1 MAAARFPENLE
12 APPGNSCRLSGFA
25 GHCSQQMNDWQ
36 LVAAWAQGEEQAF
49 EGLVRKYF
57 PIVYSAAVRQLGDA
71 HLAQNVAQSVFI
83 IFARKAPKLSRD
95 VALTGWFLRTTRF
108 VVRDVLKQMNRRI
121 RREQGASALAAL
133 EQTAVWE
140 PDWAEAVP
148 LADEAL
154 LSLSAGEQACV
165 VARVV
170 EERSFREIGQLLRI
184 GEDAAQKRVS
194 RGLEKMRRFLQRRGV
209 KVGVVAIPAIL
220 GANLAAAAGP
230 NVTGAVW
237 TGVQAALQ
245 GKATGTMGLALAE
258 QFFKAMALRQLI
270 RLSSLVLGVLL
281 AGAGTFLALNGSR
294 GPPAFR
300 VSDPRLEPLGRA
312 WAIVVQRAAFLISF
326 PQGRPPAGNPNR
338 AAYDQATTFVLAE
351 TTRISTELDGVLQT
365 GRDRERLAEFL
376 TVELRETLGL
386 DARQQA
392 GVFAQLLARVSQG
405 PTFKD
410 GLRVLSTS
418 KAAFGAA
425 LRQSLST
432 QQRQRFDQTYGAD
445 ARGILAFP
453 GLVLGSG

>member
-1 MAAARFPENLE
+1 
-12 APPGNSCRLSGFA
+12 
-25 GHCSQQMNDWQ
+25 MNDWQ
-36 LVAAWAQGEEQAF
+36 LVAAWTQGEEQAF
-49 EGLVRKYF
+49 ESLVRKYF

-71 HLAQNVAQSVFI
+71 HLAQDVAQSVFV

-121 RREQGASALAAL
+121 HREQAAGAVAAL
-133 EQTAVWE
+133 EQTAGWE

-154 LSLSAGEQACV
+154 LALSSGEQACV

-170 EERSFREIGQLLRI
+170 EELSFREIGQLLRI

-209 KVGVVAIPAIL
+209 KIGVVAIPAIL
-220 GANLAAAAGP
+220 GANLAATAGP
-230 NVTGAVW
+230 GVVGAAW

-245 GKATGTMGLALAE
+245 GKAAGTVGQALAE
-258 QFFKAMALRQLI
+258 QFFKAMTLRQLI
-270 RLSSLVLGVLL
+270 RLSSLVALGVFLV
-281 AGAGTFLALNGSR
+281 GGGTFLALNSSR

-312 WAIVVQRAAFLISF
+312 WAIVVQRAAFLMGF
-326 PQGRPPAGNPNR
+326 PQGGPPAGNPNR
-338 AAYDQATTFVLAE
+338 AAYDQATAFVLTE
-351 TTRISTELDGVLQT
+351 TTRISTELDGVLQS

-392 GVFAQLLARVSQG
+392 NVFAQLLARSSQG
-405 PTFKD
+405 PTFRD
-410 GLRVLSTS
+410 GLQALWSS
-418 KAAFGAA
+418 KAAFATA
-425 LRQSLST
+425 LRQGLSA